1 MKNRIGIVGGGQLG
15 RMMAFEAHKMGF
27 RLIVLDPTP
36 RSPAGQVADEQIVAN
51 YSDQKALQELATKSD
66 VITYEIELENS
77 DIFDG
82 LVKTGSIIH
91 PSIKTFKLINDK
103 YLQKEF
109 FQKAK
114 IPVADFMAV
123 ENKEDILKATKKFG
137 YPILLKTR
145 LFAYDGR
152 GNALIKKASDIEKQM
167 NSLQGKGLYVEKY
180 IPFIKELAVMVARN
194 TKGEIATYQ
203 VVETIH
209 KNNIL
214 HVVKAPAA
222 INSQISLKARNLAK
236 NVMQHLKGAGVFGIE
251 MFLTKSRKVLVNEI
265 APRVHNSGHYTIE
278 ACVTNQFAQ
287 HIRAISGLPL
297 GKTDMLVGAAVMINI
312 LGERAGSAE
321 VSGIEKALG
330 LPQTYVHIYGKKDT
344 KMERK
349 MGHITAVDKSLEK
362 AYKKAK
368 LARKYIGI

>member
-15 RMMAFEAHKMGF
+15 RMLAFEAHKMGF
-27 RLIVLDPTP
+27 RVTILEPTP
-36 RSPAGQVADEQIVAN
+36 QSPAGQVADQQIIAN
-51 YSDQKALQELATKSD
+51 YSDQKALQELAAKSD
-66 VITYEIELENS
+66 FITYEIELENS

-109 FQKAK
+109 FKKAK

-123 ENKEDILKATKKFG
+123 ENKEDILKAIKKFG

-152 GNALIKKASDIEKQM
+152 GNALIKKASDIDKAI

-180 IPFIKELAVMVARN
+180 MPFIKELAVMVARS

-222 INSQISLKARNLAK
+222 INSQTSRKARNLAK
-236 NVMQHLKGAGVFGIE
+236 KVMQHLKGAGVFGIE
-251 MFLTKSRKVLVNEI
+251 MFLIKSGKVLVNEI

-297 GKTDMLVGAAVMINI
+297 GKTDMLVGAAVMVNI

-321 VSGIEKALG
+321 VSGIEKALR
-330 LPQTYVHIYGKKDT
+330 LSQTYVHIYGKKDT

-368 LARKYIGI
+368 LARKFISI

>member
-368 LARKYIGI
+368 LARKLISI

>member
-1 MKNRIGIVGGGQLG
+1 
-15 RMMAFEAHKMGF
+15 
-27 RLIVLDPTP
+27 
-36 RSPAGQVADEQIVAN
+36 
-51 YSDQKALQELATKSD
+51 
-66 VITYEIELENS
+66 ELENS

-222 INSQISLKARNLAK
+222 LKARNLAK

-368 LARKYIGI
+368 LARKLISI

>member
-109 FQKAK
+109 FKKAK

-368 LARKYIGI
+368 LARKLISI

>member
-15 RMMAFEAHKMGF
+15 RMLAFEAHKMGF
-27 RLIVLDPTP
+27 RVTILEPTP
-36 RSPAGQVADEQIVAN
+36 QSPAGQVADQQIIAN
-51 YSDQKALQELATKSD
+51 YSDQKALQELAAKSD
-66 VITYEIELENS
+66 FITYEIELENS

-109 FQKAK
+109 FKKAK

-123 ENKEDILKATKKFG
+123 ENKEDILKAIKKFG

-152 GNALIKKASDIEKQM
+152 GNALIKKASDIDKAI

-180 IPFIKELAVMVARN
+180 MPFIKELAVMVARS

-214 HVVKAPAA
+214 HVVKAPAV
-222 INSQISLKARNLAK
+222 INSQTSRKARNLAK
-236 NVMQHLKGAGVFGIE
+236 KVMQHLKGAGVFGIE
-251 MFLTKSRKVLVNEI
+251 MFLIKSGKVLVNEI

-297 GKTDMLVGAAVMINI
+297 GKTDMLVGAAVMVNI

-321 VSGIEKALG
+321 VSGIEKALR
-330 LPQTYVHIYGKKDT
+330 LSQTYVHIYGKKDT

-368 LARKYIGI
+368 LARKFISI